1 MSFLAKLIPA
11 AGNLIG
17 GLLGSKSAKDA
28 NKQNIKLQKQFA
40 QQGIQWKVAD
50 AKAAGIHP
58 LYALGA
64 QTASF
69 APSSVGDPLGGAIS
83 DMGQNI
89 GRAVDAASSS
99 GDRLLNK
106 AITSLQLE
114 RAGLENELLRSQ
126 IARERA
132 QLGPGFPGDATLIE
146 GQGDTTGE
154 KVVSPQRTTNVRI
167 GMGPVRLNPSFSDA
181 QTWEDRWG
189 DSEIAQ
195 MIAGGIIGSADIWN
209 ALKNIARRKL
219 KPTRVRVRAGFN

>member
-1 MSFLAKLIPA
+1 MLGSIISGI
-11 AGNLIG
+11 GNLVG
-17 GLLGSKSAKDA
+17 GLFGSNAAEKA

-40 QQGIQWKVAD
+40 QEGIQWKVAD
-50 AKAAGIHP
+50 AKKAGIHP

-99 GDRLLNK
+99 GDRVVNK
-106 AITSLQLE
+106 AITALQLE

-126 IARERA
+126 IARERG
-132 QLGPGFPGDATLIE
+132 QLGPGFPGTATLIE
-146 GQGDTTGE
+146 GQGDTSSE
-154 KVVSPQRTTNVRI
+154 KVVDPQRTTNIRI
-167 GMGPVRLNPSFSDA
+167 GRGPVRLNKEFSDA
-181 QTWEDRWG
+181 QTWEDRYG

-195 MIAGGIIGSADIWN
+195 MIAGGTIASADIWN
-209 ALKNIARRKL
+209 ALKLWLNSKFT
-219 KPTRVRVRAGFN
+219 PTRVRVKGGFN